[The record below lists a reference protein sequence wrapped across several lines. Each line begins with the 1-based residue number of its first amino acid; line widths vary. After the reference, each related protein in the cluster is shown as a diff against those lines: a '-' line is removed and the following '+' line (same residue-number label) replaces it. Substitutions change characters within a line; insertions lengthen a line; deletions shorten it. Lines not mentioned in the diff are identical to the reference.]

1 MTATQKCGK
10 ETISK
15 PFNIRKNNVIN
26 MKSNDRIGDLHRT
39 EEEVLE
45 ILKGLQSALGEEMMP
60 IVIMTKIGRAHV

>member
-1 MTATQKCGK
+1 
-10 ETISK
+10 
-15 PFNIRKNNVIN
+15 